1 MRVCVIGMGK
11 IGLPLATQIATK
23 GLEVV
28 GLELNEDLVNKINAG
43 VCPYPEEF
51 DLEVKLKD
59 VVNNGTFKVTLD
71 VQFAVTNS
79 QVILFAIPLLTNSD
93 NKPDFENY
101 DQLIKSI
108 ASKISPGTLLLFETT
123 LPIGTTRNRFLEQI
137 KIESDLI
144 PGQNLFVAY
153 SPERV
158 TTGRVF
164 SDLRK
169 YPKIVGGLEEVSASK
184 ARDFYHTILDFDIR
198 LDLEKANGV
207 WVVESIEAAEFVKLA
222 ETTYRDVNIGLAN
235 QFAIHALRHGISFSE
250 VRNCANSQPYS
261 HLHEPGIAV
270 GGHCIP
276 VYPHFYTYTDNSA
289 SIVKNARDV
298 NSRMPDFFV
307 AEIENRLGSLKNIK
321 ILILGISYRENVRE
335 TAYSGSLAIL
345 KILKSKGALV
355 FAEDLQFDKNE
366 LESLGFNPNY
376 ETADVEV
383 IVVQTKDR
391 NFLRIDYSDFVNLKL
406 VADGRDFLRNSVL
419 DLNIDYFSLG

>member
-1 MRVCVIGMGK
+1 MGK

-23 GLEVV
+23 GFEVV
-28 GLELNEDLVNKINAG
+28 GLELNEDLVNQING
-43 VCPYPEEF
+43 GICPYPEEF
-51 DLEVKLKD
+51 GLEEKLKG
-59 VVNNGTFKVTLD
+59 VINNGKLKVTLD
-71 VQFAVTNS
+71 LEFAVENS

-101 DQLIKSI
+101 DRLIKTM
-108 ASKISPGTLLLFETT
+108 ASKISPETLLLFETT
-123 LPIGTTRNRFLEQI
+123 LPIGTTRTRFLEQI

-144 PGQNLFVAY
+144 PGQNIFAAY

-164 SDLRK
+164 ADLRK
-169 YPKIVGGLEEVSASK
+169 YPKIVGGLEEVSARK
-184 ARDFYHTILDFDIR
+184 AKDFYEKILDFDNR

-207 WVVESIEAAEFVKLA
+207 WVVESLEAAEFVKLA

-235 QFAIHALRHGISFSE
+235 QFAIHALRHGISFDE
-250 VRNCANSQPYS
+250 VRSCANSQPYS
-261 HLHEPGIAV
+261 NLHEPGIAV

-276 VYPHFYTYTDNSA
+276 VYPHFYTYTDESA
-289 SIVKNARDV
+289 SIVKSARDV
-298 NSRMPDFFV
+298 NSKMPNFFV
-307 AEIENRLGSLKNIK
+307 AEIENRLGSLKNFK
-321 ILILGISYRENVRE
+321 ILILGISYRENVKE

-355 FAEDLQFDKNE
+355 YAEDLQFDKKE
-366 LESLGFNPNY
+366 LESLGFKAKY
-376 ETADVEV
+376 ERADVDI

-391 NFLRIDYSDFVNLKL
+391 NFLSIDYSEFVNLKL
-406 VADGRDFLRNSVL
+406 VADGRSFLRNSVL

>member
-28 GLELNEDLVNKINAG
+28 GLELNKDLVNQIKEG

-51 DLEVKLKD
+51 GLEEKLKG
-59 VVNNGTFKVTLD
+59 VVNNGTLKVTLD
-71 VQFAVTNS
+71 VEFAVENS
-79 QVILFAIPLLTNSD
+79 QVILFAIPLLTNND

-101 DQLIKSI
+101 DRLIKSI
-108 ASKISPGTLLLFETT
+108 ASKISPETLLLFETT
-123 LPIGTTRNRFLEQI
+123 LPIGTTRTRFLEQI

-164 SDLRK
+164 ADLKK
-169 YPKIVGGLEEVSASK
+169 YPKIVGGLEEVSVSR
-184 ARDFYHTILDFDIR
+184 ARDFYETVLDFDTR

-235 QFAIHALRHGISFSE
+235 QFAIHALRRGISFDE
-250 VRNCANSQPYS
+250 VRSCANSQPYS
-261 HLHEPGIAV
+261 NLHEPGIAV

-276 VYPHFYTYTDNSA
+276 VYPHFYTYTDESA

-307 AEIENRLGSLKNIK
+307 AEIENRLGSLKNAK
-321 ILILGISYRENVRE
+321 ILILGISYRENVKE

-355 FAEDLQFDKNE
+355 YAEDLQFDTKE
-366 LESLGFNPNY
+366 LESLGFEAKY
-376 ETADVEV
+376 ERADVDI
-383 IVVQTKDR
+383 IVVQTKDK
-391 NFLRIDYSDFVNLKL
+391 NFLSIDYSEFVNLKL
-406 VADGRDFLRNSVL
+406 VADGRSFLRNSVL